1 SGVSTT
7 KTSSEGCTGVVN
19 DIDGPDLASN
29 GIPQNVYTQYTFD
42 WTLGQWFRHL
52 YGDENNKTIFIG
64 YNLTNLSAPSP
75 AVVDLEAELLD
86 EDEIRLTW
94 SQPDKTPG
102 WPDAEGYYLYQVE
115 NGEYNRIS
123 NLIPV
128 GTTSYDISGLK
139 TNTEY
144 EYVLTTVCKVDG
156 KDKESAWSNSATITT
171 AKRDYK
177 VYYKIDNEKAADISV
192 RHLGNVNI
200 KSGDEINEN
209 DIIKIRVSPKNRHF
223 ELVSLTLDNGGE
235 ETVFR
240 PDRNGN
246 IECAF
251 ALGGEAN
258 IFVSTRKTFDSAEV
272 IFVGEYKN
280 GEDLLGTV
288 TAKVGETGL
297 PAPGGTVTGDV
308 TFTAVPQNGYTLK
321 SWRITDA
328 ENNTDIVNAAGSNTY
343 TLTLGS
349 TRYTVEAEFERVSET
364 DRPVKLTYSVAS
376 GNETGMAATKQT
388 YQSGTA
394 VPVGTKINFIAQA
407 AEGYRVQKLV
417 ITKNGIPDTVI
428 TDNRLYDMY
437 EYELTVD
444 TQTDIKVYFTE
455 IEKYTVTVD
464 MPNKNAEITVKNG
477 TSDFESGQK
486 VNFGDEITVT
496 VNTVLPTQRAGPIT
510 ATGAIPTRPAESR
523 WKRISVWR

>member
-1 SGVSTT
+1 M
-7 KTSSEGCTGVVN
+7 VN

-29 GIPQNVYTQYTFD
+29 GIPANVYTQYTFD

-115 NGEYNRIS
+115 NGEYKRIS
-123 NLIPV
+123 DLIPV

-177 VYYKIDNEKAADISV
+177 VNYKIDNEKAADISV

-200 KSGDEINEN
+200 KSGDEINES

-240 PDRNGN
+240 PDSNGN

-349 TRYTVEAEFERVSET
+349 TKYTVEAEFERVSET

-388 YQSGTA
+388 YQSGAA
-394 VPVGTKINFIAQA
+394 VPVGTKIHRS
-407 AEGYRVQKLV
+407 GGR
-417 ITKNGIPDTVI
+417 
-428 TDNRLYDMY
+428 RL
-437 EYELTVD
+437 
-444 TQTDIKVYFTE
+444 
-455 IEKYTVTVD
+455 
-464 MPNKNAEITVKNG
+464 
-477 TSDFESGQK
+477 
-486 VNFGDEITVT
+486 
-496 VNTVLPTQRAGPIT
+496 
-510 ATGAIPTRPAESR
+510 
-523 WKRISVWR
+523 

>member
-1 SGVSTT
+1 MSHGFYFNFSISFGVFGDGILFSHDVGFETSLSYSNGSGVSTT

-29 GIPQNVYTQYTFD
+29 GIPANVYTQYTFD

-115 NGEYNRIS
+115 NGEYKRIS
-123 NLIPV
+123 DLIPV

-144 EYVLTTVCKVDG
+144 EYVLTTVCKADG

-177 VYYKIDNEKAADISV
+177 VNYKIDNEKAADISV

-200 KSGDEINEN
+200 KSGDEINES

-288 TAKVGETGL
+288 TAKVGETDL

-321 SWRITDA
+321 SWKITDA

-349 TRYTVEAEFERVSET
+349 TRYTVEAEFERISET

-388 YQSGTA
+388 YQSDTA
-394 VPVGTKINFIAQA
+394 VPVGTKSTSSL
-407 AEGYRVQKLV
+407 RRQKAIGCKSSLSP
-417 ITKNGIPDTVI
+417 K
-428 TDNRLYDMY
+428 
-437 EYELTVD
+437 
-444 TQTDIKVYFTE
+444 TE
-455 IEKYTVTVD
+455 
-464 MPNKNAEITVKNG
+464 
-477 TSDFESGQK
+477 F
-486 VNFGDEITVT
+486 
-496 VNTVLPTQRAGPIT
+496 
-510 ATGAIPTRPAESR
+510 PTR
-523 WKRISVWR
+523 